1 MSKREICGM
10 NKTKLERFIL
20 KYSLGGTVDSVKWVF
35 KDDKLYT
42 SFMTPDKAL
51 LGKVLVKNVQ
61 FQDTVLGVYS
71 TNLLSRLLSV
81 VDGNLDMKLL
91 TIDEKPIALKITSG
105 YSEVSYALADLSV
118 FPTPP
123 DLKSLPEFETE
134 IDVDGNF
141 INTFIRGKSALSD
154 VDTFTV
160 IYNGSTKIVIGHS
173 KTNSHTVTIPVK
185 SNETF
190 LSENQT
196 FNANFFKEI
205 LAANRECQSAKLR
218 ISDKG
223 LAHIVFDSGDYF
235 SEYYLTALQDTD

>member
-1 MSKREICGM
+1 M

-35 KDDKLYT
+35 KGDKLYT

-51 LGKVLVKNVQ
+51 LGKVVVNDVQ
-61 FQDTVLGVYS
+61 FQNAVIGVYS

-81 VDGNLDMKLL
+81 VEGNLDMKLFM
-91 TIDEKPIALKITSG
+91 IDEKPIALKITSG
-105 YSEVSYALADLSV
+105 YSEVSFALADLSV
-118 FPTPP
+118 FPSPP
-123 DLKSLPEFETE
+123 DLKTLPTFETE
-134 IDVDGNF
+134 IDIDNNF

-160 IYNGSTKIVIGHS
+160 VYNGSTKIVIGHS
-173 KTNSHTVTIPVK
+173 KTNSHKVTIPVQ
-185 SNETF
+185 SNKTF

-205 LAANRECQSAKLR
+205 LAANRESQSAKLR

-235 SEYYLTALQDTD
+235 SEYYLTALRDTD